1 MSTSPAAKPTAVK
14 PTAAIVS
21 GFFSPLHAGHLDMI
35 EAAAELGDRL
45 IVIVNNNEQ
54 QLAKKGQLIMDEE
67 IRLRIVRAL
76 RVVDDA
82 FIAVDDDR
90 TVSASLR
97 LAAEKYGDQYHLVFA
112 NGGDRVPEYV
122 PEAAVCDEYGIEM
135 VFGVGG
141 DQKADSSTRINM
153 ALGVET
159 HASAPPSETT

>member
-1 MSTSPAAKPTAVK
+1 MSDSSAEKPTAV
-14 PTAAIVS
+14 IVS

-35 EAAAELGDRL
+35 EAAAELGDQL

-67 IRLRIVRAL
+67 IRLRIVKAL

-90 TVSASLR
+90 TVSESLQLAS
-97 LAAEKYGDQYHLVFA
+97 EKYGGQYRLVFA
-112 NGGDRVPEYV
+112 NGGDRIPDFVPES
-122 PEAAVCDEYGIEM
+122 AVCDEFGIEM

-159 HASAPPSETT
+159 EASAPPSETT

>member
-1 MSTSPAAKPTAVK
+1 VSENSQTK

-35 EAAAELGDRL
+35 EAAAELADRL
-45 IVIVNNNEQ
+45 IVIVNNNDQ
-54 QLAKKGQLIMDEE
+54 QLLKKGQLIIDEQV
-67 IRLRIVRAL
+67 RLRIVKAL
-76 RVVDDA
+76 RAVDDA
-82 FIAVDDDR
+82 FIAVDEDR

-97 LAAEKYGDQYHLVFA
+97 LAAEKYGDQYELLFA

-122 PEAAVCDEYGIEM
+122 PEASVCEETGIAM

-141 DQKADSSTRINM
+141 DEKVDSSSRINM

-159 HASAPPSETT
+159 EASAPPSETT

>member
-1 MSTSPAAKPTAVK
+1 MSDRPAEK

-35 EAAAELGDRL
+35 EAAAELGEQL

-67 IRLRIVRAL
+67 VRLRIVKAL
-76 RVVDDA
+76 RAVDDA

-90 TVSASLR
+90 TVSESLR
-97 LAAEKYGDQYHLVFA
+97 RAAEKYGTHYQLVFA
-112 NGGDRVPEYV
+112 NGGDRIPEYV
-122 PEAAVCDEYGIEM
+122 PEASVCEECGIEM

-141 DQKADSSTRINM
+141 DHKADSSSRINRV
-153 ALGVET
+153 LGIET
-159 HASAPPSETT
+159 EASAPPSETT